1 MFEAFSE
8 GGKRLFTDSGR
19 GWAMTG
25 KGVLTLSADTSGYG
39 GSNYGYI
46 PKNAEQELVFVVP
59 KNKPI
64 TAANKV
70 LSPDPGY
77 YVLSDLTEVEWY
89 RFSLLT
95 SVPKNGV
102 GLEIFGS
109 DGTIQF
115 SSSAPPLCL
124 SGYAAIPDMTS
135 SHSPPNV
142 PAAVIAGL
150 SGKHA
155 ACIFNPRAFGRSVAG
170 GYEKLYCDGVLADS
184 RGIVAT
190 PWNYFEWAATLYS
203 HNYIGS
209 FLLTVDI
216 TNL

>member
-25 KGVLTLSADTSGYG
+25 KGVLTLSADTSGNG

-70 LSPDPGY
+70 LSPNPGC

-115 SSSAPPLCL
+115 SSR
-124 SGYAAIPDMTS
+124 D
-135 SHSPPNV
+135 
-142 PAAVIAGL
+142 
-150 SGKHA
+150 
-155 ACIFNPRAFGRSVAG
+155 
-170 GYEKLYCDGVLADS
+170 VLNNSDS
-184 RGIVAT
+184 
-190 PWNYFEWAATLYS
+190 
-203 HNYIGS
+203 
-209 FLLTVDI
+209 
-216 TNL
+216 